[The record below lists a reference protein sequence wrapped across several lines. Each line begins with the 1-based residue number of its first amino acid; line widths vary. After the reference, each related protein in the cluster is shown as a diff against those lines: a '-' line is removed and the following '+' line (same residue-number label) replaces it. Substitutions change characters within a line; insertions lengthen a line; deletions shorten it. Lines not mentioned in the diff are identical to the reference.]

1 MQLGVLITL
10 TEDVEKEFKKVS
22 ENGFSGC
29 QLCCWDAKLFTDE
42 TADLVNECCKK
53 YNVKVTTFWCGWS
66 GPAVWDF
73 YEGPLTLGLVP
84 AEYRQMRIKELMK
97 GADFA
102 KKIGV
107 VNVATHLGFIPETP
121 NTAEYTSLVC
131 AVRTLAQYIKEN
143 GQYFL
148 LETGQETPVTMRRL
162 IEDVG
167 TGNMGVNFDSANL
180 ILYGKANPLDA
191 LDVFGE
197 YVREMHAKDGCYPT
211 DGKNLGKETPIG
223 QGKVDFPKIIKKL
236 KDIGYTGAVT
246 IEREISGEEQLK
258 DIIAAKKYLEGLM

>member
-10 TEDVEKEFKKVS
+10 GNDVEKEFKKVS
-22 ENGFSGC
+22 ENGFACC
-29 QLCCWDAKLFTDE
+29 QLCCWDAKLFTVE

-84 AEYRQMRIKELMK
+84 TEYRWMRIKELMK

>member
-22 ENGFSGC
+22 ENGFACC
-29 QLCCWDAKLFTDE
+29 QLCCWDAKLFTVE

-84 AEYRQMRIKELMK
+84 TEYRWMRIKELMK

-258 DIIAAKKYLEGLM
+258 DIIAAKKYLEGLL

>member
-10 TEDVEKEFKKVS
+10 GNDVEKEFKKVS

-258 DIIAAKKYLEGLM
+258 DIIAAKKYLEGLL